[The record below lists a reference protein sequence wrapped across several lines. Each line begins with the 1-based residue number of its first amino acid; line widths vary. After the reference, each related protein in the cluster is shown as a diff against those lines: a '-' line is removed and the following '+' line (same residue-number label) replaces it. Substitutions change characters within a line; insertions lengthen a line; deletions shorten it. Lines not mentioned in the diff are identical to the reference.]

1 MIRTGNMLLMFSAL
15 CFAVCSLCFFA
26 ASASARPAAECFDY
40 CGIGWPGP
48 GEPHPRPLPPPIPLP
63 PPRWE
68 CNALGCWWE

>member
-1 MIRTGNMLLMFSAL
+1 MIRAWIVLLMVAAL
-15 CFAVCSLCFFA
+15 CFA

-68 CNALGCWWE
+68 CDAIGCWWE